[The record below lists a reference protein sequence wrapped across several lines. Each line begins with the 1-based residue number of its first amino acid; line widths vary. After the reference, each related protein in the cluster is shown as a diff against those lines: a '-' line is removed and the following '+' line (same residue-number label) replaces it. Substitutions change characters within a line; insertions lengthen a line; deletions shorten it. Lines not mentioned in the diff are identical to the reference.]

1 MFTLDPL
8 WESICTDLA
17 SYYVFYSFAIY
28 DPPFALV
35 PQSNL
40 IAPSPTTTA
49 KGPPHNPANP
59 TVVYEPPMTGLPDQS
74 DPPRSPVE
82 SIAPPVGNSPKPQD
96 PPANIA
102 QPAAVPLDPSAKP
115 TTAPDSPSTS
125 LSEPEDGNG
134 DQSGSPGL
142 GSSIVSALGKSDPQP
157 NEGGNADPTH
167 IIPVPVSGIDE
178 MTVGGQILSIDPFG
192 VYLSGTSYSP
202 QGPAIT
208 LPGGVFSLVSTAPTQ
223 EANIPNEDSPMKIQ
237 PFTPSVQTIA
247 GHDVVSNMSGV
258 YVAGS
263 SVSPGGSAITASN
276 TVISLSPAGTLVV
289 GSSSIA
295 LSLAN
300 TQETPPTHLNVDGV
314 AVQAEPSAVV
324 IDGATLTPGGSGSQ
338 INGKGVSLEPGG
350 TLVVGTSR
358 IILPTAQQ
366 TTGGFNVDGMTVQ
379 AKPSAA
385 VVDGVTLIPG
395 GPGTEINGKTISLE
409 QGGNL
414 IVGTSRIVLPTAQ
427 HTTPSALD
435 LDGMAVKLES
445 SAVLIDGIILTPG
458 SPGVSISGKVVSL
471 EPDRILNIGTSHF
484 ALPPAATQQTPA
496 NDFSINGMV
505 IQAQQSAIVV
515 DGVTLTPGG
524 PETIIDGKHVSLE
537 RNGILDIGTSR
548 FALPAAAAHET
559 PPPIAFDL
567 DGLAVQAHQ
576 SAVVVN
582 GITLTPGGPGTIIN
596 GSSVSLE
603 PSGTLDIGTGRFAI
617 PTGSVNGTSI
627 LQTFEG
633 AQGKARRMPGLFG
646 VGGVIVLGVW
656 MVVR

>member
-366 TTGGFNVDGMTVQ
+366 TTG
-379 AKPSAA
+379 ASC
-385 VVDGVTLIPG
+385 
-395 GPGTEINGKTISLE
+395 
-409 QGGNL
+409 
-414 IVGTSRIVLPTAQ
+414 RQ
-427 HTTPSALD
+427 H
-435 LDGMAVKLES
+435 
-445 SAVLIDGIILTPG
+445 
-458 SPGVSISGKVVSL
+458 
-471 EPDRILNIGTSHF
+471 
-484 ALPPAATQQTPA
+484 
-496 NDFSINGMV
+496 
-505 IQAQQSAIVV
+505 
-515 DGVTLTPGG
+515 
-524 PETIIDGKHVSLE
+524 
-537 RNGILDIGTSR
+537 
-548 FALPAAAAHET
+548 
-559 PPPIAFDL
+559 
-567 DGLAVQAHQ
+567 
-576 SAVVVN
+576 
-582 GITLTPGGPGTIIN
+582 
-596 GSSVSLE
+596 
-603 PSGTLDIGTGRFAI
+603 
-617 PTGSVNGTSI
+617 
-627 LQTFEG
+627 
-633 AQGKARRMPGLFG
+633 
-646 VGGVIVLGVW
+646 
-656 MVVR
+656 